1 MSDKITKSPKIRFVG
16 FTDAWEERKFIELL
30 DIREGIRRGPFG
42 SALKK
47 ELFVPKSDY
56 VVYEQQNAIYDK
68 WETRY
73 NITKDKFDELRKF
86 VLSEGDFIMSGA
98 GTIGRI
104 SRVPNGIKQGVFNQA
119 LIRFKINTEVTN
131 SNYFL
136 EWIRS
141 DNMQR
146 KFTEA
151 NPGSAMTNLVPM
163 HEVKEWVVSSP
174 SLGEQKKIGD
184 FFTELSYLLTL
195 HQRKLELLKDT
206 KKNLLQKMF
215 PKDGA
220 NVPEIRFAGF
230 TDVWGQRKLES
241 ICGKIRNAFVGVA
254 TPYYVEDGHFYLE
267 SNNVKDGQI
276 NRNKQV
282 FINDE
287 FYKKQK
293 NNWLHTGDLV
303 MVQSG
308 HVGHTAVIPE
318 ELDNTAAHALII
330 FSNYREKVDPYFLNY
345 QFQTH
350 KSKKNLGNITT
361 GNTIKHILASE
372 MKNFQVDI
380 PKYEEQKKI
389 GNFFRQLDDT
399 ITLHQRELNSLKNL
413 KKSLI
418 QQMFI

>member
-1 MSDKITKSPKIRFVG
+1 MSDKITKSPQIRFAG
-16 FTDAWEERKFIELL
+16 FTDAWEQRTFSELVNRVSKSSEVDELPRVEYEDIVSGQGELNKDIFAKESDKKGIEFEFGDTLFGKLRPYLQNWLLADFKGIAVGDWWVLRPNEMDSKFIYSLIQSSKYQIVANL
-30 DIREGIRRGPFG
+30 STG
-42 SALKK
+42 SKMPRSDWNVVSQT
-47 ELFVPKSDY
+47 EFSVPTDKG
-56 VVYEQQNAIYDK
+56 EQAK
-68 WETRY
+68 
-73 NITKDKFDELRKF
+73 
-86 VLSEGDFIMSGA
+86 
-98 GTIGRI
+98 IG
-104 SRVPNGIKQGVFNQA
+104 QLFNQ
-119 LIRFKINTEVTN
+119 LN
-131 SNYFL
+131 
-136 EWIRS
+136 
-141 DNMQR
+141 
-146 KFTEA
+146 
-151 NPGSAMTNLVPM
+151 
-163 HEVKEWVVSSP
+163 H
-174 SLGEQKKIGD
+174 
-184 FFTELSYLLTL
+184 LLTL
-195 HQRKLELLKDT
+195 HQRELGLLKDT
-206 KKNLLQKMF
+206 KKSLLQKMF

-220 NVPEIRFAGF
+220 NIPEIRFAGF
-230 TDVWGQRKLES
+230 TDAWEQRKLES

-254 TPYYVEDGHFYLE
+254 TPYYVEGGHFYLE

-293 NNWLHTGDLV
+293 NNWLHTGDIV

-350 KSKKNLGNITT
+350 NSKKKLGNITT

-399 ITLHQRELNSLKNL
+399 ITLHQRELNSIKDL
-413 KKSLI
+413 KKSLL